1 MDWSNIAQGF
11 LNSLRS
17 AAGQRADAANEIIA
31 QIANWGSHLA
41 KNASERWLMAVAD
54 PQPCRHKQRPGQ
66 TCGMHAL
73 VRCDVCGNP
82 VCLAHARIDF
92 LGNGVCFSCVRNAM
106 RAHGPVIAT
115 KITDA
120 LKVLGLRKSALWE
133 EIALAHR
140 KLVLKHHPDR
150 ATGAKDRVKREAR
163 MKEINAAYETLKAHY
178 QREAA

>member
-92 LGNGVCFSCVRNAM
+92 LGFLAAVDFGHQGNRRENGRG
-106 RAHGPVIAT
+106 RERQPVPYVA
-115 KITDA
+115 DSP
-120 LKVLGLRKSALWE
+120 V
-133 EIALAHR
+133 
-140 KLVLKHHPDR
+140 
-150 ATGAKDRVKREAR
+150 
-163 MKEINAAYETLKAHY
+163 
-178 QREAA
+178 Q